1 MTAGQWFP
9 WYRHSSEE
17 EARKES
23 VVQGRQACMQ
33 DLRST
38 QRSVSNAGG
47 IRSETWVGS
56 VARIRGVY
64 DAPGIH

>member
-1 MTAGQWFP
+1 
-9 WYRHSSEE
+9 
-17 EARKES
+17 
-23 VVQGRQACMQ
+23 MQ

>member
-1 MTAGQWFP
+1 M
-9 WYRHSSEE
+9 H
-17 EARKES
+17 
-23 VVQGRQACMQ
+23 

-47 IRSETWVGS
+47 IRSEMWVGS